1 MQNYQVKKSSEDGYI
16 KALEGIERKTLAYG
30 DNTLM
35 VKFKLTKGCLMPSHK
50 HPQEQT
56 GYLISGHI
64 VLTIDGE
71 RHEMHAGDSWCI
83 KGNVEH
89 YAEAVEDSIV
99 LDIFS
104 PVREDYI

>member
-1 MQNYQVKKSSEDGYI
+1 MQNYNVGKVSEDGYVTM
-16 KALEGIERKTLAYG
+16 LEGIERKTLVYG
-30 DNTLM
+30 EKTL
-35 VKFKLTKGCLMPSHK
+35 LTQFRLAKGKTLPCHK

-64 VLTIDGE
+64 VLIINGK
-71 RHEMHAGDSWCI
+71 RHDKKPGDSWSI

-89 YAEAVEDSIV
+89 SAEIIMDSIALEV
-99 LDIFS
+99 FS

>member
-1 MQNYQVKKSSEDGYI
+1 MANYQTKKSSEDGYI
-16 KALEGIERKTLAYG
+16 KAIEGIDRQTLVYG

-35 VKFKLTKGCLMPSHK
+35 VKFKLTKGCAMPSHK

-56 GYLISGHI
+56 GYLISGHMI
-64 VLTIDGE
+64 LIINGE
-71 RHEMHAGDSWCI
+71 RHEMVPGDSWCI

-89 YAEAVEDSIV
+89 TAEAVENSVV